1 MGKTIGIDLG
11 TTNSVVA
18 FKDVDV
24 RVIATGPNNEDLCRS
39 CVAMDGASGNFT
51 IGNAPYKNWRR
62 YAPNIVVSV
71 KRLMGAS
78 ISDTQVQNMKKDR
91 DMYPYGISKMSGGT
105 EDSVVVI
112 LNGQEFTPEEISAK
126 ILKQLKDD
134 ASVRLNDEVTHAVI
148 TVPAYFNEKQKSA
161 TRRAAELAGLK
172 VQRLLAEPT
181 AAAISY
187 GADKL
192 SADED
197 KIFLVYDFGGGT
209 FDLSILVASGGNF
222 IESGTGG
229 DRWLGGDDID
239 RLLTE
244 HVLDEVAK
252 SNNVDVRAA
261 IDNLSERKKYE
272 FQGEFKNEIE
282 SAKKALSQSPSATIS
297 IYDRL
302 EDEDGNPI
310 DIEVTITRDKF
321 ESMIRPLIQRTLDLI
336 DDLLDK
342 TGYPI
347 ETIDNILLV
356 GGSSCIP
363 LVREMLSDKYGKDK
377 VLSSEKPMLAIA
389 EGAAILSHSMGTE
402 SECSHCGKMIPA
414 GALECPHCQ
423 HLAETTNQV
432 SVEDGGVQV
441 SITTKHKVFIEV
453 KDDADNTDYEEIVDA
468 NTPLPCEVNQ
478 KFTTVVENQKI
489 VGVNLYS
496 DNEGGD
502 KEKLGTGFFTIQ
514 ENLPAHTELQ
524 FTFSITED
532 ETMYVKVR
540 VPATGKV
547 TNVVLSRGALD
558 AHCLEMIAPTFDS
571 VMNDGDISD
580 VKRAEFIDKLQKIID
595 NISANKFSPD
605 NKEWQK
611 IEDSLKS
618 ASRVALTKE
627 EREPVQIK
635 IAQIQLENFGRFI
648 ADNDKTAMRHELS
661 RYENATS
668 PIEKN
673 DAVQKLDELTEK
685 YGLFTHGFLL
695 NIAGH
700 NANDPVNA
708 NKALVAFNQFM
719 AALNENNVQKARD
732 ILEAN
737 DYLIASLRPNIG
749 GGGTGVGRG

>member
-18 FKDVDV
+18 FKDVST
-24 RVIATGPNNEDLCRS
+24 RVLATGPNNEDLCRS
-39 CVAMDGASGNFT
+39 CVAMDKSTGNFT
-51 IGNAPYKNWRR
+51 VGNAPYKNWRR

-78 ISDTQVQNMKKDR
+78 ITDTQVQNMKADK

-105 EDSVVVI
+105 DDSVVVI
-112 LNGQEFTPEEISAK
+112 MNGQEYTPEEISAK

-244 HVLDEVAK
+244 HVLTEVEKA
-252 SNNVDVRAA
+252 NGVDVHK
-261 IDNLSERKKYE
+261 IINELSDRKKYE

-302 EDEDGNPI
+302 EDEEGNPI
-310 DIEVTITRDKF
+310 DIEVTVTREQF
-321 ESMIRPLIQRTLDLI
+321 ESMIRPLVQRTLDLI
-336 DDLLDK
+336 DELLDS

-363 LVREMLSDKYGKDK
+363 LVREMLCQKYGKDK
-377 VLSSEKPMLAIA
+377 ILSSEKPMLAIA

-402 SECSHCGKMIPA
+402 TECVHCGEKIPA
-414 GALECPHCQ
+414 GSSECPHC
-423 HLAETTNQV
+423 HHITESTNQV

-441 SITTKHKVFIEV
+441 SITTKHKAFILV
-453 KDDADNTDYEEIVDA
+453 KDDADNDEYVEIIDV

-478 KFTTVVENQKI
+478 KFTTVVENQKV

-496 DNEGGD
+496 DAEGGK

-524 FTFSITED
+524 FTFSLTED
-532 ETMYVKVR
+532 ETMFVKVR
-540 VPATGKV
+540 VPATGKT
-547 TNVVLSRGALD
+547 TNVVISRGALD
-558 AHCLEMIAPTFDS
+558 EHCLEQIAPTFER
-571 VMNDGDISD
+571 VMNDTDISE
-580 VKRAEFIDKLQKIID
+580 VKRAEFVDKLQKIID

-605 NKEWQK
+605 NREWQK

-618 ASRVALTKE
+618 ACQMATTKE
-627 EREPVQIK
+627 ERDPVQVA
-635 IAQIQLENFGRFI
+635 IANILLENFGRFMSE
-648 ADNDKTAMRHELS
+648 DDKKSMRRELD
-661 RYENATS
+661 RYENS
-668 PIEKN
+668 SSSIEKS
-673 DAVQKLDELTEK
+673 DAAQKLDELTDK

-700 NANDPVNA
+700 DSKDPVNA

-719 AALNENNVQKARD
+719 AALNEHNIQKARD

-737 DYLIASLRPNIG
+737 DYLIGSLRIPTT
-749 GGGTGVGRG
+749 GGGTGLGRG